1 MGNLVDSVF
10 NLSIAPMFRI
20 DAPASNPL
28 IISEYK
34 NTIMKKFN
42 FGSTSLWNSVLLISV
57 IFTAFVVP
65 VLSVHLHSGAF
76 NLAYTVIYISA
87 IFSLKKR
94 SKAIVILFFTT
105 FIMQWISAIFKLEL
119 LNDVSK
125 GLNSLF
131 FIVVVVALI
140 LQIASAKEVS
150 LTVILD
156 SIAGYLLIGIVY
168 SIFIFFIIRNVP
180 DAYSNQMGDVAV
192 DGNINASPPL
202 YFSFVTIASLG
213 YGDIVPLKP
222 ISRSLATLIAITGQF
237 YMAIIVAMLIGKFIS
252 QRGSE

>member
-1 MGNLVDSVF
+1 MG
-10 NLSIAPMFRI
+10 R
-20 DAPASNPL
+20 
-28 IISEYK
+28 
-34 NTIMKKFN
+34 FN
-42 FGSTSLWNSVLLISV
+42 FGTTSIWNSVLLISV
-57 IFTAFVVP
+57 IFTAFIVP
-65 VLSVHLHSGAF
+65 VLPVHMHSGAF

-87 IFSLKKR
+87 ILSLKKR
-94 SKAIVILFFTT
+94 SKILVILFIST
-105 FIMQWISAIFKLEL
+105 FLMQWISAIFNLEL

-125 GLNSLF
+125 GMNSLF
-131 FIVVVVALI
+131 FIVVVAALI

-180 DAYSNQMGDVAV
+180 DAYSIQMGDVAI
-192 DGNINASPPL
+192 DGNINASPPM
-202 YFSFVTIASLG
+202 YFSYVTIASLG

-222 ISRSLATLIAITGQF
+222 VSRSLATLLAITGQF

-252 QRGSE
+252 QRNP